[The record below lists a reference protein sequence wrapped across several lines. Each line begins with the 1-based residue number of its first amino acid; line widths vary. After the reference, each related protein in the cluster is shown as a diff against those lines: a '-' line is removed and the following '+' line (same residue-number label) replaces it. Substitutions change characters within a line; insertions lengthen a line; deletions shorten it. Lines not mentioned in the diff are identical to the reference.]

1 MPIVSF
7 WSPENSSQLSTTAAA
22 VAVSAMIPTKCHYKS
37 IVTQTH
43 YSDMSLESSFFNM
56 DKLGNKGS
64 WGIADVGVDALDRL
78 LRSNKLTPEN
88 ISNYAKPIAK
98 GRLELLY
105 GTFKN
110 DLDSYS
116 RILETF
122 PLILDYASQFYDIVL
137 VDLNKGYD
145 SPEVNQIL
153 QKSDLIVLS
162 MSQNFQILKKI
173 FKSMETLKIL
183 QEKPIIPVLGRY
195 DRFSKYSERNIA
207 RNLFNYKKKIYT
219 LPYNTQFF
227 DACNEGRAMNFFV
240 ENIRADIGTD
250 RNGYFI
256 SEVSALTDA
265 ILESIKPKLTDR

>member
-1 MPIVSF
+1 MPIISF
-7 WSPENSSQLSTTAAA
+7 WSTEDSAQLCTTATTTA
-22 VAVSAMIPTKCHYKS
+22 VTAMLPTKCHYKS

-43 YSDMSLESSFFNM
+43 YSDMSLESAFFNM

-64 WGIADVGVDALDRL
+64 LDISDVGVDALDRL

-110 DLDSYS
+110 DVDSYS

-137 VDLNKGYD
+137 VDLNKGFE
-145 SPEVNQIL
+145 SSEVNQIL

-162 MSQNFQILKKI
+162 MNQNMQMLKKI
-173 FKSMETLKIL
+173 FKSMDTLKIL
-183 QEKPIIPVLGRY
+183 QEKTVIPVLR
-195 DRFSKYSERNIA
+195 
-207 RNLFNYKKKIYT
+207 KI
-219 LPYNTQFF
+219 
-227 DACNEGRAMNFFV
+227 
-240 ENIRADIGTD
+240 
-250 RNGYFI
+250 
-256 SEVSALTDA
+256 
-265 ILESIKPKLTDR
+265 

>member
-1 MPIVSF
+1 MPIISF
-7 WSPENSSQLSTTAAA
+7 WSTEDSAQLCTTATAIA
-22 VAVSAMIPTKCHYKS
+22 ITAMLPTKCHYKS

-43 YSDMSLESSFFNM
+43 YNDMSLESAFFNM

-64 WGIADVGVDALDRL
+64 LDISDVGVDALDRL

-110 DLDSYS
+110 DVDSYS

-137 VDLNKGYD
+137 VDLNKGFE
-145 SPEVNQIL
+145 SGEINQIL

-162 MSQNFQILKKI
+162 MSQNIQMLKKI
-173 FKSMETLKIL
+173 FKSMDTLKIL
-183 QEKPIIPVLGRY
+183 QEKTVIPVLR
-195 DRFSKYSERNIA
+195 
-207 RNLFNYKKKIYT
+207 KI
-219 LPYNTQFF
+219 
-227 DACNEGRAMNFFV
+227 R
-240 ENIRADIGTD
+240 
-250 RNGYFI
+250 
-256 SEVSALTDA
+256 
-265 ILESIKPKLTDR
+265 